1 MISRKAG
8 EEKHF
13 YPKKCFSRNHQS
25 PLKTDPPAQSFI
37 LALDSQS
44 GSDHPAYF
52 LFRRPVNSFHET
64 RQSVMTSLPTDDKS
78 PHSPSELQSLSR
90 TQPAQ
95 NMQIQRLEELAG
107 ASRNGHQSMTNSVL
121 PEVSHELK
129 TRLAGIGMLADTLSG
144 SAGDRGEELAM
155 LIEKSTTQLQD
166 TLDAVLTLA
175 ELEANQSSLEMSP
188 LSVPDEVESVF
199 RTFEPQA
206 ESKGLDYTF
215 TVEDADDYLHAS
227 LNSGALSSIVQNLIA
242 NAIEYTETGS
252 VHVSVRSVSPWGSPM
267 VEIEVADTGVGISD
281 SFAPKL
287 FDRFEQ
293 ESTESHGFTKGVGLG
308 LTLVKRFTARMGGTI
323 DVESEKG
330 QGSQFRIRLPRF
342 PEQNPARPSASSNG
356 SAGCEKEILFIE
368 GDPNTRRAICGL
380 IEDRWGI
387 TPVCSS
393 EDGLEAVSK
402 RRAVSNKASP
412 GGPPFDLVL
421 LGVDRDDR
429 SSDETFLRE
438 LEDRT
443 NGHEIPV
450 VALALGN
457 QRDSAELEIDG
468 LISEPFTS
476 SKLVFEIA
484 RYLGK

>member
-1 MISRKAG
+1 MINRKAG
-8 EEKHF
+8 EKKHF
-13 YPKKCFSRNHQS
+13 LPQNCLSRNHQP
-25 PLKTDPPAQSFI
+25 PLKTDSSAQSFTF
-37 LALDSQS
+37 ALDSEPGDEPQCV
-44 GSDHPAYF
+44 F
-52 LFRRPVNSFHET
+52 FFHET
-64 RQSVMTSLPTDDKS
+64 RQSVMTSLPPDDES
-78 PHSPSELQSLSR
+78 PHSSKLQPPSR

-95 NMQIQRLEELAG
+95 EVAQEMKVQRLEEELAG
-107 ASRNGHQSMTNSVL
+107 ANRNGHRSMTNSVL

-129 TRLAGIGMLADTLSG
+129 SRLAGIGMLAETLSS
-144 SAGDRGEELAM
+144 SAGGRGKELAM
-155 LIEKSTTQLQD
+155 LIEKSTRQLQD

-175 ELEANQSSLEMSP
+175 ELEANQTSLDMKP

-206 ESKGLDYTF
+206 ESKGLDYTLA
-215 TVEDADDYLHAS
+215 VEDSDDCLHAS

-252 VHVSVRSVSPWGSPM
+252 VQVSVRSVSPSGSSM
-267 VEIEVADTGVGISD
+267 VEIEVSDTGVGISD

-293 ESTESHGFTKGVGLG
+293 EPSESHGFTKGVGLG
-308 LTLVKRFTARMGGTI
+308 LALVKRFTERMGGI
-323 DVESEKG
+323 IEVESEKG
-330 QGSQFRIRLPRF
+330 KGSQFRVRLPCF
-342 PEQNPARPSASSNG
+342 PEQDPAHSSASSNG
-356 SAGCEKEILFIE
+356 SAGSEKEILFIE

-393 EDGLEAVSK
+393 EEGLEAVSK
-402 RRAVSNKASP
+402 RREVSNTASP
-412 GGPPFDLVL
+412 GGSPFDLVL
-421 LGVDRDDR
+421 LGVERGDRF
-429 SSDETFLRE
+429 SDEAFLRG

-443 NGHEIPV
+443 NSREIPIV
-450 VALALGN
+450 ALGN

-476 SKLVFEIA
+476 SKLVFEVA
-484 RYLGK
+484 RYLRE